1 MAKKRNRIVLLIGIV
16 LLILGGLLLFGW
28 PQRVLLASSLERTL
42 GTGVKVE
49 GVSIFGPLY
58 CDSLTIYDEMD
69 KLHETPFAKLNGIT
83 VEYDLDAKDGRKIPQ
98 VRIDEVYLFPK
109 ASDTTEPNYQFLL
122 NLLKVETTSG
132 DVTWLPKNIT
142 IKKLAVAGHWQDEFI
157 ELPAMHLNAS
167 IQALDTIGVN
177 IMFIDA
183 RKIDAWSGEISI
195 NIEEDTVWGMA
206 KDLRVHLD
214 GGTWNPVAQY
224 FIDKP
229 YIDFETISLDV
240 PDLVWTP
247 DWIGGTAGAELDVS
261 IKGLTV
267 RQSGELM
274 YSGNVLVHANFPN
287 GMKKYG
293 EFSVQLHPGLLADV
307 AINIQESNVHASMS
321 FSQCAKPDLV
331 EMLPESLKGNIQDLA
346 FAKLSGDVDVYW
358 SEANY
363 AISGAVHSDGKVIDV
378 DWALHGALESAS
390 GVLGQIDA
398 RLGTGL
404 LKASGYMDDAGMYCG
419 IATLKDVPLGPFA
432 LLAAGTPL
440 PSSVSGLMNGEMSVQ
455 QLDAQRV
462 ELSPTIRFSELRY
475 DAMEFPLLQLDG
487 PVVLD
492 YEQGVATAKK
502 VLFQSEDESIK
513 VLASDGNLQLDSG
526 DLSAQLEF
534 AFPIDLLNVKDIFG
548 TLSGTAE
555 LVKINEN
562 WSVPVTIYSDYIGY
576 GDLLLPYGSEMT
588 GKGVVQ
594 FLDSGDDLKIVDA
607 HIKMGEGTLLIFK
620 RMAMAKQGWVG
631 ETEIKSDLS
640 ILVGMAYIAEVD
652 GVLDVETHWSFPD
665 SGFTMQWKAKSDIA
679 SMVLLDQA
687 ATVKGIV
694 ATLDAEYIQ
703 QYQGNG
709 AISVE
714 SLDAAGATIA
724 DFSGLLTFEDNVLV
738 VPSSSAKVF
747 DGTLESRIDVNVMD
761 EGLPVTFEGTLK
773 NINLTQLSE
782 EVQPPKTKLT
792 GVADGK
798 LSAEYSLSS
807 GLLGFD
813 LKAESENNFTL
824 NRILVEEL
832 MQMQTVLGGLGE
844 KRAKK
849 AMAKFLGDAEQRP
862 FDSAGINV
870 FLIDSSVLGVV
881 DLKSEKTKNYNGL
894 NLVIQLDIDQSALV
908 QSLKVLEESSLAE
921 VES

>member
-1 MAKKRNRIVLLIGIV
+1 MAKKRNRIVVLMGIV
-16 LLILGGLLLFGW
+16 LLVAGGLLLIGW

-49 GVSIFGPLY
+49 GVSIFGALD
-58 CDSLTIYDEMD
+58 CDSVTIYDEMD
-69 KLHETPFAKLNGIT
+69 KLHETPFAKLNGIS

-98 VRIDEVYLFPK
+98 VRIDELYLFPK

-122 NLLKVETTSG
+122 NLLEGETTSD
-132 DVTWLPKNIT
+132 DVTWIPKHIT
-142 IKKLAVAGHWQDEFI
+142 IKKLAVAGHWQDDFI

-167 IQALDTIGVN
+167 IQAIDTIGVN

-183 RKIDAWSGEISI
+183 RKIDAWSGKLSI
-195 NIEEDTVWGMA
+195 NTEEDTVWGMA
-206 KDLRVHLD
+206 KDLRVHLN
-214 GGTWNPVAQY
+214 GEMWNPIAQY
-224 FIDKP
+224 FIDEP
-229 YIDFETISLDV
+229 HIDFEKISFDV

-247 DWIGGTAGAELDVS
+247 DWIGGTVGAESDVA
-261 IKGLTV
+261 IEGLTV

-287 GMKKYG
+287 GKKKYG

-307 AINIQESNVHASMS
+307 AIDIQESNVHASMS
-321 FSQCAKPDLV
+321 FNQWAKPDLV
-331 EMLPESLKGNIQDLA
+331 EVLPESLKGNIQDLA
-346 FAKLSGDVDVYW
+346 FAELSGDVDVHW
-358 SEANY
+358 GEANY
-363 AISGAVHSDGKVIDV
+363 AINGAVHSDGKVIDV
-378 DWALHGALESAS
+378 DWALRKDLESAS

-398 RLGTGL
+398 RVGTGL
-404 LKASGYMDDAGMYCG
+404 LKASGDMDDAGMYRG
-419 IATLKDVPLGPFA
+419 KATLKDVPLGPFA
-432 LLAAGTPL
+432 LLATGTPL
-440 PSSVSGLMNGEMSVQ
+440 PSSVSGLMNGEVSVQ

-462 ELSPTIRFSELRY
+462 ELSPTIQFSELRY
-475 DAMEFPLLQLDG
+475 DAMEFPHLQLDG

-502 VLFQSEDESIK
+502 VLVQSEDESIK
-513 VLASDGNLQLDSG
+513 LLASGGNLQLDSG
-526 DLSAQLEF
+526 DLSAQLEL
-534 AFPIDLLNVKDIFG
+534 AFPIDLLNVEDVFG

-555 LVKINEN
+555 LTKINEN

-588 GKGVVQ
+588 GKGIVQ
-594 FLDSGDDLKIVDA
+594 FQDSGDDLKIVDA

-620 RMAMAKQGWVG
+620 KMAMAKQGWVG

-640 ILVGMAYIAEVD
+640 LLVDMAYIAEVD
-652 GVLDVETHWSFPD
+652 GVLDVETHWSIPD

-679 SMVLLDQA
+679 SMVLVDQA

-694 ATLDAEYIQ
+694 ATLDGEYIQ
-703 QYQGNG
+703 KYQGDG

-738 VPSSSAKVF
+738 VPSSSANIF

-813 LKAESENNFTL
+813 LKAESENEFTL
-824 NRILVEEL
+824 NRSLVEEL
-832 MQMQTVLGGLGE
+832 MQMQTVLSGLGE

-870 FLIDSSVLGVV
+870 FLIDGSVLGVV
-881 DLKSEKTKNYNGL
+881 DLKSEKTKDYNGL

-908 QSLKVLEESSLAE
+908 QSLKMLEESSLAE
-921 VES
+921 VEF